1 MLEKYVGNAGGVWEM
16 ERDYE
21 SRSRV
26 IVSVE
31 QMISKVFKLLIKCEN
46 SQLIMKKDLLYYI
59 ECDTIVKETNIC
71 SGFGGCYEDK
81 L

>member
-1 MLEKYVGNAGGVWEM
+1 MLVFLGGRGSGGIGYFGEYVGNSGGVLEM

-46 SQLIMKKDLLYYI
+46 SQLIMKKELLYYI
-59 ECDTIVKETNIC
+59 ECDTIV
-71 SGFGGCYEDK
+71 
-81 L
+81 